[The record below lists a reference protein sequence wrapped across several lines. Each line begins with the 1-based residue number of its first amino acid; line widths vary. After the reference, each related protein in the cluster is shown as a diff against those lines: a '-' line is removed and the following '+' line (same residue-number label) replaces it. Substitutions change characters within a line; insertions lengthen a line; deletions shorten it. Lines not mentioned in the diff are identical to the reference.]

1 MLMSA
6 QMPYSA
12 GSLPRKPRIGLALG
26 SGSARGWAHI
36 GVIRALERAG
46 IRPDIICGTSIGA
59 LVGAIYAAGELDR
72 FEKWLLGLGVREM
85 VSYMDVQLGGGLLR
99 GERLMDFLRRNFVD
113 RPVDALDIPFA
124 AVATALQTGEE
135 VWLREGSTLEAVRA
149 SISLPGLFTPT
160 LVDGRMLVDGG
171 LVNPVPVSLARAMG
185 ADVLIAV
192 DLSADM
198 LGRYFHNEP
207 VRPPQTL
214 SAPAPEGW
222 LRKLQHGLGAWLP
235 GTAAPKP
242 GETSPRMPSILDVMA
257 SSINV
262 MQVRITR
269 SRMAGDPPD
278 LIITPRLS
286 HLGLLEFHRA
296 AEAIEE
302 GHRAVERIAHV
313 LPGLCATP
321 EGR

>member
-1 MLMSA
+1 MQAM
-6 QMPYSA
+6 QMHTA
-12 GSLPRKPRIGLALG
+12 HGSNPRIGLVLG

-36 GVIRALERAG
+36 GVIRALEQAG
-46 IRPDIICGTSIGA
+46 IRPDIVCGTSIGA

-72 FEKWLLGLGVREM
+72 FEKWLLGLGMREM
-85 VSYMDVQLGGGLLR
+85 LSYMDVQLGGGLLR
-99 GERLMDFLRRNFVD
+99 GERLMQFFRKNFVD
-113 RPVDALDIPFA
+113 RPVEELGIPFG

-135 VWLREGSTLEAVRA
+135 VWLRQGSTLEAVRA
-149 SISLPGLFTPT
+149 SISLPGLFSPT
-160 LVDGRMLVDGG
+160 LVDGRVLVDGG

-198 LGRYFHNEP
+198 LGRYFHNELP
-207 VRPPQTL
+207 HP
-214 SAPAPEGW
+214 SEAPTGAQQEGW
-222 LRKLQHGLGAWLP
+222 MRKLQNGLGGWLP
-235 GTAAPKP
+235 GSSAA
-242 GETSPRMPSILDVMA
+242 SPPEGPVMPSILDVVA

-278 LIITPRLS
+278 LIVTPRLS
-286 HLGLLEFHRA
+286 HMGLMEFYRA

-302 GHRAVERIAHV
+302 GRKAVERIAHV
-313 LPGLCATP
+313 LPTLRRHTDAG
-321 EGR
+321 